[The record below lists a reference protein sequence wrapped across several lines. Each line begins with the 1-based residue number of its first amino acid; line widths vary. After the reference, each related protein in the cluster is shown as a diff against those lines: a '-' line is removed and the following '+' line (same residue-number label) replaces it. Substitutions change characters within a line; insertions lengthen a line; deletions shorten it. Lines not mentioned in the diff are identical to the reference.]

1 MNANLQWKNF
11 ITLIIGVIVINV
23 LDRILYIP
31 VLSNM
36 FSADNEPFAHQLFA
50 ALLLLILLIILL
62 LQIRRNKPR
71 GKIAFVQ
78 YAIICGICAGAIMSI
93 TFILKLFGIDIYQ

>member
-1 MNANLQWKNF
+1 MISNLQWKNL
-11 ITLIIGVIVINV
+11 ITLASGVVAINI

-31 VLSNM
+31 VLSKM

-50 ALLLLILLIILL
+50 AILLLILLVILL
-62 LQIRRNKPR
+62 LQIMRNKSN

-78 YAIICGICAGAIMSI
+78 YAIICGICAGATISI
-93 TFILKLFGIDIYQ
+93 TLVLKLFGIDIYQ